1 MIIGAHVMIQS
12 SNDGADKKF
21 FSEVLKLPS
30 VDAGGGF
37 LLYAVPPSEIAIH
50 EGSGG
55 AHELFLMCDDI
66 EDFSSDMKGRGLS
79 ITAPQNHGWGILSQ
93 LTLPGGGKL
102 SVYQPLHKRPKAV
115 AAARTGG
122 ARKRK
127 ARKAAK
133 ASKSTSKR
141 GAERKAAKQRRGP
154 VRRR

>member
-1 MIIGAHVMIQS
+1 MIIGAHVMVQS
-12 SNDGADKKF
+12 SNDAADKKF

-66 EDFSSDMKGRGLS
+66 EDFVSDMRGRGLS
-79 ITAPQNHGWGILSQ
+79 ITDARNHGWGIMSQ
-93 LTLPGGGKL
+93 LTLPGGGRL
-102 SVYQPLHKRPKAV
+102 SVYQPLHKRPAAKA
-115 AAARTGG
+115 AGRGG

-127 ARKAAK
+127 A
-133 ASKSTSKR
+133 
-141 GAERKAAKQRRGP
+141 
-154 VRRR
+154 